1 MTEPKKVIDQII
13 KASEADEV
21 IAIIV
26 RHDKTNLR
34 WANSG
39 LTTNGHEQY
48 SYLAVMSV
56 IDKRAGTAVATL
68 NEATDPTKLAR
79 QSEMAARQS
88 PQAEDYR
95 PLVKGDGRWQ
105 QSPPAKL
112 DSPEGLAG
120 KLGTIFAEAAES
132 DWLMFGY
139 CELGRSD
146 YWLANSAGV
155 RRHYSHVQGQLEM
168 NLKSRDYQRSVW
180 AGQPLKAFSQ
190 ATPDKLFS
198 DLKQKMAWSENQLSI
213 KPGKYEV
220 ILEPSAVS
228 DMMLFAY
235 WDSSAR
241 AAEEG
246 RSAYSA
252 GDGTVIDK
260 QLYSDDIS
268 IYSDPA
274 EPGLEV
280 TPFDI
285 TFSSGQEESIFD
297 NGLELKKTYWIKDG
311 QQKHLIAP
319 GYVADKYG
327 YGQPTPF
334 IPNLIFKSKGA
345 DLPTM
350 IKATKRGLLVTTLW
364 YMREV
369 DPQTLLVTGLTRD
382 GIFLIENGQVK
393 GAVNNFRFN
402 MSPLKVLKNTVEIGR
417 SSPTLAREF
426 GDYFPLTHMP
436 ILRVKDFNMS
446 SVSKAK

>member
-34 WANSG
+34 WANSS

-95 PLVKGDGRWQ
+95 PLIKGDGRWQ

-180 AGQPLKAFSQ
+180 AGQPLKAF
-190 ATPDKLFS
+190 
-198 DLKQKMAWSENQLSI
+198 
-213 KPGKYEV
+213 
-220 ILEPSAVS
+220 
-228 DMMLFAY
+228 
-235 WDSSAR
+235 
-241 AAEEG
+241 
-246 RSAYSA
+246 
-252 GDGTVIDK
+252 
-260 QLYSDDIS
+260 
-268 IYSDPA
+268 
-274 EPGLEV
+274 
-280 TPFDI
+280 
-285 TFSSGQEESIFD
+285 
-297 NGLELKKTYWIKDG
+297 
-311 QQKHLIAP
+311 
-319 GYVADKYG
+319 
-327 YGQPTPF
+327 
-334 IPNLIFKSKGA
+334 
-345 DLPTM
+345 
-350 IKATKRGLLVTTLW
+350 
-364 YMREV
+364 
-369 DPQTLLVTGLTRD
+369 
-382 GIFLIENGQVK
+382 
-393 GAVNNFRFN
+393 
-402 MSPLKVLKNTVEIGR
+402 
-417 SSPTLAREF
+417 
-426 GDYFPLTHMP
+426 
-436 ILRVKDFNMS
+436 
-446 SVSKAK
+446 